1 MGRPTRGSRLHEFY
15 ADLDSASLKAVDGQI
30 PSSLDSAFQ
39 LQEYISAL
47 VRADPHDVERIVKL
61 PWKDDKDRGEDR
73 DSQRDEPE
81 VDAACWIYEQLRCA

>member
-15 ADLDSASLKAVDGQI
+15 SELDSSSTKAIDGQI

-47 VRADPHDVERIVKL
+47 VRADPHNVERIVKL
-61 PWKDDKDRGEDR
+61 PSKDDR
-73 DSQRDEPE
+73 DKERDDVEIDE
-81 VDAACWIYEQLRCA
+81 ACWIYEQLR